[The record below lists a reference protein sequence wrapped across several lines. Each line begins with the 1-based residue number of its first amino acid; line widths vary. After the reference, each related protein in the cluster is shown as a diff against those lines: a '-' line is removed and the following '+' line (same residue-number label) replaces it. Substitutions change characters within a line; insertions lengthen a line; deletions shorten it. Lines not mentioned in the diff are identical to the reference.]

1 MEEGLLVTKDLV
13 KAFGGL
19 VAVNKVNITVRKGT
33 FTLLIG
39 PNGAGKTT
47 FINVCTGVL
56 KPDAGRVI
64 FDGKDITGWPPHK
77 VYELGFVRTF
87 QIPMPFQTLTVLDNV
102 LAAMK
107 GPVEAAMMG
116 YAEGGLGSLPRPLA
130 SFTSALAS
138 PFKAVLK
145 SSWLKSEEGHVERA
159 LEILCMVGLDEHWD
173 KPAYSL
179 GGGQLKML
187 EVARA
192 LASGAKLIALDEPI
206 GGVDPAYADD
216 ILTKVRELKEKHG
229 LTFLVVEHRIDIAAP
244 YADYAYAMDRGRL
257 IAQGKP
263 EEVLND
269 PKVVEVYIG

>member
-1 MEEGLLVTKDLV
+1 MPEEHILITENLT

-19 VAVNKVNITVRKGT
+19 VAVNKVNIRVRRNSI
-33 FTLLIG
+33 TLLIG

-56 KPDAGRVI
+56 KPDGGRVI
-64 FDGKDITGWPPHK
+64 FDGTDITGWPPHRI
-77 VYELGFVRTF
+77 YELGFVRTF

-107 GPVEAAMMG
+107 SKGENPFRA
-116 YAEGGLGSLPRPLA
+116 LLRPA
-130 SFTSALAS
+130 
-138 PFKAVLK
+138 
-145 SSWLKSEEGHVERA
+145 WLREEEEHVEKA

-173 KPAYSL
+173 RPAHTL

-192 LASGAKLIALDEPI
+192 LASGAKMIALDEPI
-206 GGVDPAYADD
+206 GGVDPAYADE
-216 ILTKVRELKEKHG
+216 ILSRVRDLKKYG
-229 LTFLVVEHRIDIAAP
+229 LTFLIVEHRIDIAAP
-244 YADYAYAMDRGRL
+244 YADYAYAMDRGRI
-257 IAQGKP
+257 IAQGSP
-263 EEVLND
+263 QEVLND